1 MIKKLDYIVLAVFVI
16 GLVVLCFFQKCSLD
30 IYFLVFGFAIAVMSA
45 ITLFMHR
52 GRKMKSSVKKNSTL

>member
-1 MIKKLDYIVLAVFVI
+1 MMKILDYVVLAVLVI

-45 ITLFMHR
+45 VTLFMNKNK
-52 GRKMKSSVKKNSTL
+52 GKSSEKKNSNL